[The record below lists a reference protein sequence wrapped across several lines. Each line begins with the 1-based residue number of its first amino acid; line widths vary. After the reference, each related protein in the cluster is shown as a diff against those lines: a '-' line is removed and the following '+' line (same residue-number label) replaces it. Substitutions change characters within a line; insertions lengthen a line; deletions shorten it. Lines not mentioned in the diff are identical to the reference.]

1 MPIERNNR
9 WRSAVALAAGISGA
23 TMATEPDPKDDPDHI
38 PVEKRLS
45 GDFGS
50 PVEVMAAGALSVE
63 QKRQILEVWL
73 GDLKKQPQSE
83 EANDV
88 RQSILEAM
96 ASLER
101 KSDERT

>member
-1 MPIERNNR
+1 
-9 WRSAVALAAGISGA
+9 
-23 TMATEPDPKDDPDHI
+23 MATEPDAKDDPEHI

-50 PVEVMAAGALSVE
+50 PLEVLAARALTFE

-73 GDLKKQPQSE
+73 GDLKKQPDSE
-83 EANDV
+83 ETRGI

-96 ASLER
+96 ASLEQ
-101 KSDERT
+101 KPDESS

>member
-1 MPIERNNR
+1 M
-9 WRSAVALAAGISGA
+9 AAEA
-23 TMATEPDPKDDPDHI
+23 EDKDDPEHI

-50 PVEVMAAGALSVE
+50 PLEVMAARSLTVE

-73 GDLKKQPQSE
+73 GDLKKQPDSDE
-83 EANDV
+83 TRGI

-101 KSDERT
+101 ESDEST

>member
-1 MPIERNNR
+1 M
-9 WRSAVALAAGISGA
+9 AA
-23 TMATEPDPKDDPDHI
+23 EPDMKDDPEHI

-50 PVEVMAAGALSVE
+50 PLEVMAAATLSVE

-73 GDLKKQPQSE
+73 GDLKEQPESE
-83 EANDV
+83 ETRGV
-88 RQSILEAM
+88 RQSILEAL
-96 ASLER
+96 ASLEP